1 MQSPRCVRAMGDRRA
16 LALFG
21 DAMEAM
27 GEGKS
32 GSVETGLTRQVA
44 TALRLC

>member
-1 MQSPRCVRAMGDRRA
+1 MGIHRA

-21 DAMEAM
+21 NDKQAM

-32 GSVETGLTRQVA
+32 GLVETRLTGLVA
-44 TALRLC
+44 TALYLNQWYL